1 MSQPALIHYNPQSGE
16 VYIST
21 HTLIVDEKEKH
32 FSKAQKLHVY
42 FIEAGL
48 TNEEAL
54 QLINSANSP
63 EEVIRR
69 RGGLP
74 PSIV

>member
-1 MSQPALIHYNPQSGE
+1 MSQPALIHYDPRSGE

-21 HTLIVDEKEKH
+21 HTLIVDGKEKH
-32 FSKAQKLHVY
+32 FPKPQKLHVY

-48 TNEEAL
+48 TNEQAL

-69 RGGLP
+69 RGGL
-74 PSIV
+74 SLS